1 MIKKIFFYIS
11 LISLVL
17 LTGCSFLTS
26 QGTDVERPNMGQS
39 PLYGNWTITKFI
51 SNKKSN
57 QDNFKFKELIGEDL
71 YFSNDSVLL
80 ANDYIKEAS
89 YKTKYVKLSNYL
101 YQKFNLDYKNLG
113 LEDSEVY
120 TTYVFDSNSKSSLY
134 YEVIKTSEN
143 TALLFDNGITL
154 EIKLVDDKIKNEDL
168 NSNISERKDEV
179 LAKSNLFDL
188 TGDKGFLIG
197 FKTKLDSNIPSW
209 NYKTLYLKFSD
220 MKLENVYEM
229 NNIILPR
236 DDRFFE
242 VSVQR
247 ESKSEEIT
255 DRLIARDYKT
265 SSVINKDSE
274 IPKNEAEEL
283 REDNS
288 LKTINFITNNYIN
301 VESLDRNTGKRTL
314 RIYNLDKLEDKKAL
328 SYKDFISE
336 DELKAEG
343 KNIQSL
349 KEDPYNIGIYR
360 DNGFWKLKGR
370 LNTEDGKYSDFDL
383 NLVLPYEVN
392 KYNKIN
398 IPMTQI
404 KSFKSGIKDGFVSPD
419 NNFLITLENNYLRIY
434 NISEGRIISSP
445 IFEREIGDEASTIMT
460 EWATGRYANIWQDEL
475 SSNKWGVKWIRL

>member
-1 MIKKIFFYIS
+1 MIKKIIFYLS
-11 LISLVL
+11 LISLVF

-26 QGTDVERPNMGQS
+26 QGTNVERPEMGQA
-39 PLYGNWTITKFI
+39 PIYGKWTITKFI
-51 SNKKSN
+51 SNKKVN
-57 QDNFKFKELIGEDL
+57 QDNFRFKDIIGEDL
-71 YFSNDSVLL
+71 YFSNNSVLL
-80 ANDYIKEAS
+80 ANDYIKDAS

-101 YQKFNLDYKNLG
+101 YEKFNLDYKNLG
-113 LEDSEVY
+113 IEDSDVF
-120 TTYVFDSNSKSSLY
+120 TTYVFDSNSNSSLY

-168 NSNISERKDEV
+168 NSTILAKKDEV

-188 TGDKGFLIG
+188 NGDKGFLIG
-197 FKTKLDSNIPSW
+197 FKTKVDSDIPSW

-220 MKLENVYEM
+220 LKLENVYEM

-236 DDRFFE
+236 DDRFVE

-247 ESKSEEIT
+247 ESKAEETT
-255 DRLIARDYKT
+255 DWLIAKEYKT
-265 SSVINKDSE
+265 SKLLKKDPE
-274 IPKNEAEEL
+274 IPKIDSEEL
-283 REDNS
+283 RDNNS

-301 VESLDRNTGKRTL
+301 VESLDRNTNVRSL
-314 RIYNLDKLEDKKAL
+314 RIYNLDNLEDKKAL
-328 SYKDFISE
+328 SFKDFVSE
-336 DELKAEG
+336 KALETEG
-343 KNIQSL
+343 KNIEAL

-370 LNTEDGKYSDFDL
+370 VNSGEGKYSDFDL

-398 IPMTQI
+398 IPMAQI
-404 KSFKSGIKDGFVSPD
+404 KNFKSSIKDGFVSPD

-434 NISEGRIISSP
+434 NISEGKILPNP
-445 IFEREIGDEASTIMT
+445 IFEREIGKEASTIMT

-475 SSNKWGVKWIRL
+475 SSNK

>member
-1 MIKKIFFYIS
+1 
-11 LISLVL
+11 
-17 LTGCSFLTS
+17 
-26 QGTDVERPNMGQS
+26 
-39 PLYGNWTITKFI
+39 
-51 SNKKSN
+51 
-57 QDNFKFKELIGEDL
+57 
-71 YFSNDSVLL
+71 
-80 ANDYIKEAS
+80 
-89 YKTKYVKLSNYL
+89 
-101 YQKFNLDYKNLG
+101 
-113 LEDSEVY
+113 
-120 TTYVFDSNSKSSLY
+120 
-134 YEVIKTSEN
+134 
-143 TALLFDNGITL
+143 
-154 EIKLVDDKIKNEDL
+154 
-168 NSNISERKDEV
+168 
-179 LAKSNLFDL
+179 
-188 TGDKGFLIG
+188 
-197 FKTKLDSNIPSW
+197 
-209 NYKTLYLKFSD
+209 
-220 MKLENVYEM
+220 M

-247 ESKSEEIT
+247 ESKSEEVT

-288 LKTINFITNNYIN
+288 LKTINFVTNNYIN
-301 VESLDRNTGKRTL
+301 VESLDRDTGKRTL
-314 RIYNLDKLEDKKAL
+314 RIYNLDNLEDKKAL

-336 DELKAEG
+336 EALEAEG
-343 KNIQSL
+343 KNIQVL

-370 LNTEDGKYSDFDL
+370 LNTEDGKFSDFDL

-404 KSFKSGIKDGFVSPD
+404 KNFKSRIKDGFVSPD

-434 NISEGRIISSP
+434 NIEEGKIISSP

-475 SSNKWGVKWIRL
+475 SSNK